1 MIYKHLYWSLEP
13 CLNVLILLNLRL
25 DTLLTNED
33 DDDDDD
39 DYDDDK
45 VYSAI
50 LLYTITVNYT
60 GPCKQVDHNVVTWL
74 VKTDSTNTCI
84 TWIACLFYSINVCKY
99 YRFQYWSY
107 LFTVAPSRGERRSRR
122 ADDDKHSPADSLRW
136 VHLISSS
143 QIFPKVFLQSASWSL
158 FETSWD
164 VVKLLDSITDS
175 AVPRTDQWRVINS
188 SILLLTQQCFEQT
201 NDVLLTARFY
211 YWLSSASNRPMTC

>member
-99 YRFQYWSY
+99 YRFQYSGRACSPWRP
-107 LFTVAPSRGERRSRR
+107 LEVNVGLDLLINTRQLIHFT
-122 ADDDKHSPADSLRW
+122 KF
-136 VHLISSS
+136 I
-143 QIFPKVFLQSASWSL
+143 K
-158 FETSWD
+158 
-164 VVKLLDSITDS
+164 
-175 AVPRTDQWRVINS
+175 
-188 SILLLTQQCFEQT
+188 
-201 NDVLLTARFY
+201 
-211 YWLSSASNRPMTC
+211 